1 MSQEILLLKVW
12 TVCPNWLCSPLP
24 KEFTST
30 FSRELD
36 SPFIVFFSFFFLI
49 IAKIKLGWIY
59 VLLSPK
65 LRLGMLIS
73 NQPLHRF
80 FCFCDFTLNIS
91 YYPFWIL
98 PMISLDLW
106 HYKPTSFLEDNWSTS
121 LCWKMHLT
129 SVHPFTY
136 GSLNH
141 LSLIRCL
148 LLFSMKMF
156 TLTKAEESCSQC
168 LIMN

>member
-1 MSQEILLLKVW
+1 METPNESVW
-12 TVCPNWLCSPLP
+12 DPTPCDVIGYTYCKGMYSVHQLALQSITFAVHYLCSPLP
-24 KEFTST
+24 LQFTST

-36 SPFIVFFSFFFLI
+36 RPFIVYFSFFFFI

-59 VLLSPK
+59 ALLSPK
-65 LRLGMLIS
+65 LRPGMLIS
-73 NQPLHRF
+73 NCSIAF
-80 FCFCDFTLNIS
+80 FVFCDFTLNIS

-129 SVHPFTY
+129 SIHPFTY
-136 GSLNH
+136 ESLNH
-141 LSLIRCL
+141 LSLIRW
-148 LLFSMKMF
+148 
-156 TLTKAEESCSQC
+156 
-168 LIMN
+168 